1 MRIGID
7 LGGTKTEVIALGDA
21 GEQLYRHRLPTPR
34 DDYRQTIETI
44 ATLVDMAEQA
54 TGQRGTVGMGIPG
67 SISPY
72 TGVVKNANST
82 WLNGQPFDKDL
93 SARLQREVRLANDA
107 NCLAVSEAVKSTKN
121 RENNNSAVLR
131 QNLNSQNGI
140 LGTFITNDNA
150 INTTVECSNSRYNL
164 INHTY
169 SGSQR
174 SPLAKY
180 SVTYTYQ
187 PLFFPISSHWANIQL
202 SREVIFVQENQ

>member
-1 MRIGID
+1 MSKMR
-7 LGGTKTEVIALGDA
+7 
-21 GEQLYRHRLPTPR
+21 EQFFRSNEGMV
-34 DDYRQTIETI
+34 TIEFTI
-44 ATLVDMAEQA
+44 VFVLFLLTLLSCAEI
-54 TGQRGTVGMGIPG
+54 GRLLY
-67 SISPY
+67 IS
-72 TGVVKNANST
+72 AS
-82 WLNGQPFDKDL
+82 LD
-93 SARLQREVRLANDA
+93 
-107 NCLAVSEAVKSTKN
+107 LAVSEAVKSTKN

-150 INTTVECSNSRYNL
+150 INTTVEFSNSISNL
-164 INHTY
+164 INQTY
-169 SGSQR
+169 SGAQR